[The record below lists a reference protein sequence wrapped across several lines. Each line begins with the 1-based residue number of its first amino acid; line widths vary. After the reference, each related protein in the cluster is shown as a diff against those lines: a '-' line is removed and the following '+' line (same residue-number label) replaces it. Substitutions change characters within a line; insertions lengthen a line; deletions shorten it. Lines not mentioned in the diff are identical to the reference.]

1 MGLPASEVF
10 VTSFDTMYKMAYQE
24 KGELRKTVRVK
35 SNVIGSSHEFFISGK
50 GVMTELVRGNPVVAV
65 NADRSKRTATI
76 ADYQYAEFSYVADIN
91 KLSVDDKQD
100 LVENAGLATGRKEDQ
115 IIINAI
121 NTRIAEGD
129 FPTANAL
136 NIADDTNATP
146 MTVAKLRSIRTLF
159 NKAGVP
165 KGERFAIVH
174 PQQTGDLLGTTEVT
188 SSDYNTVKTLVN
200 GDVDTFLGFKFI
212 EIGDRDEGGLTN
224 YTISTEENYV
234 ALFYHSKAIGLAIG
248 QDKMVKISY
257 ENLYTAYLIN
267 CTYSAGACVI
277 DDNGLVAIQTGT
289 ATS

>member
-10 VTSFDTMYKMAYQE
+10 VTSFDTMYKMAHQE

-35 SNVIGSSHEFFISGK
+35 SNVVGSSHEFFISGK

-76 ADYQYAEFSYVADIN
+76 TDYQYAEFSYVADIN
-91 KLSVDDKQD
+91 KLSVDDKTD
-100 LVENAGLATGRKEDQ
+100 LVENAGLATGRREDQ

-121 NTRIAEGD
+121 NARVADGG
-129 FPTANAL
+129 FPA
-136 NIADDTNATP
+136 TNAIDIASGTNKTP
-146 MTVAKLRSIRTLF
+146 MTIAKLRAIRTLF
-159 NKAGVP
+159 NKVGVP
-165 KGERFAIVH
+165 KNERWALMH
-174 PQQTGDLLGTTEVT
+174 PQQTSDLLGTTEVT

-200 GDVDTFLGFKFI
+200 GEVDSFMGFKFV

-224 YTISTEENYV
+224 YTISSAENYV
-234 ALFYHSKAIGLAIG
+234 ALFYSAKSVGLAIG

-277 DDNGLVAIQTGT
+277 DDTGVVAIQTGT